1 MENQLNQSV
10 ENGQDEYTE
19 EELLTDIMKQINSL
33 SQRLNQLSDTVKTI
47 SDKFEAFDDKITRMD
62 NQFANRTRGLSHV
75 LKEAL
80 HAWKKASDEEF
91 VISPEAIDAAL
102 QGKEIPIPE
111 HPEDSIDQKFD
122 YISQE
127 LSKFFERSPEELD
140 IFSAQLLVEFDLM
153 LYNKSTKYIELDSS
167 DREKEG
173 KGLLEDLLDEYRRNI
188 EAHEK
193 NNGVNTIL
201 TDLENKVIRWQNLL
215 TGSKSTKG

>member
-1 MENQLNQSV
+1 MDMENQFNEV
-10 ENGQDEYTE
+10 EDKVTE
-19 EELLTDIMKQINSL
+19 TESLADIMKQINSL
-33 SQRLNQLSDTVKTI
+33 SQRLSQFSDTVKTI
-47 SDKFEAFDDKITRMD
+47 NDKFEAFDDKITRMD
-62 NQFANRTRGLSHV
+62 NQFANRIRGLSYV
-75 LKEAL
+75 LKEML

-91 VISPEAIDAAL
+91 VISPEVIDAAL
-102 QGKEIPIPE
+102 QGNELTIPE

-140 IFSAQLLVEFDLM
+140 VFSAQLLVEFDLM
-153 LYNKSTKYIELDSS
+153 LYDKSAKYIELDSS

-173 KGLLEDLLDEYRRNI
+173 KELLEDLLDEYRRNI

-193 NNGVNTIL
+193 NKGVNTIL

>member
-1 MENQLNQSV
+1 MDMENQFNEV
-10 ENGQDEYTE
+10 EGKVTE
-19 EELLTDIMKQINSL
+19 TESLADIMKQINSL
-33 SQRLNQLSDTVKTI
+33 SQRLSQFSDTVKTI
-47 SDKFEAFDDKITRMD
+47 NDKFEAFDDKITRMD
-62 NQFANRTRGLSHV
+62 NQFANRIRGLSYV
-75 LKEAL
+75 LKEML

-91 VISPEAIDAAL
+91 VISPEVIDAAL
-102 QGKEIPIPE
+102 QGNELTIPE

-140 IFSAQLLVEFDLM
+140 VFSAQLLVEFDLM
-153 LYNKSTKYIELDSS
+153 LYDKSAKYIELDSS

-173 KGLLEDLLDEYRRNI
+173 KELLEDLLDEYRRNI

-193 NNGVNTIL
+193 NKGVNTIL

>member
-1 MENQLNQSV
+1 MENQFNEV
-10 ENGQDEYTE
+10 EGKVTE
-19 EELLTDIMKQINSL
+19 TESLADIMKQINSL
-33 SQRLNQLSDTVKTI
+33 SQRLSQFSDTVKTI
-47 SDKFEAFDDKITRMD
+47 NDKFEAFDDKITRMD
-62 NQFANRTRGLSHV
+62 NQFANRIRGLSYV
-75 LKEAL
+75 LKEML

-91 VISPEAIDAAL
+91 VISPEVIDAAL
-102 QGKEIPIPE
+102 QGNELTIPE

-140 IFSAQLLVEFDLM
+140 VFSAQLLVEFDLM
-153 LYNKSTKYIELDSS
+153 LYDKSAKYIELDSS

-173 KGLLEDLLDEYRRNI
+173 KELLEDLLDEYRRNI

-193 NNGVNTIL
+193 NKGVNTIL

>member
-1 MENQLNQSV
+1 MENQFNEV
-10 ENGQDEYTE
+10 EGKVTE
-19 EELLTDIMKQINSL
+19 TESLTDIMKQINSL
-33 SQRLNQLSDTVKTI
+33 SQRLSQLSDTVKTI
-47 SDKFEAFDDKITRMD
+47 NDKFEVFDGKITKMD
-62 NQFANRTRGLSHV
+62 NQFANRIRGLSYV

-80 HAWKKASDEEF
+80 HMWKKASDEEF

-102 QGKEIPIPE
+102 QGKELPIPE
-111 HPEDSIDQKFD
+111 HLEDSIDQKFD

-127 LSKFFERSPEELD
+127 LSKFFERSPEDLD

-153 LYNKSTKYIELDSS
+153 LYDKNTKYIEFDSS

-193 NNGVNTIL
+193 NKGVSTIL

-215 TGSKSTKG
+215 TGSKSAKG

>member
-1 MENQLNQSV
+1 MENQFNEV
-10 ENGQDEYTE
+10 EDKVTE
-19 EELLTDIMKQINSL
+19 TESLADIMKQINSL
-33 SQRLNQLSDTVKTI
+33 SQRLSQFSDTVKTI
-47 SDKFEAFDDKITRMD
+47 NDKFEAFDDKITRMD
-62 NQFANRTRGLSHV
+62 NQFANRIRGLSYV
-75 LKEAL
+75 LKEML

-102 QGKEIPIPE
+102 QDTEFPISE
-111 HPEDSIDQKFD
+111 HMEDSIDQKFD

-153 LYNKSTKYIELDSS
+153 LYDKSAKYIELDSS

-173 KGLLEDLLDEYRRNI
+173 KELLEDLLDEYRRNI

-193 NNGVNTIL
+193 NKGVNTIL

>member
-1 MENQLNQSV
+1 MENQFNEV
-10 ENGQDEYTE
+10 EDKVTE
-19 EELLTDIMKQINSL
+19 TESLADIMKQINSL
-33 SQRLNQLSDTVKTI
+33 SQRLSQFSDTVKTI
-47 SDKFEAFDDKITRMD
+47 NDKFEAFDDKITRMD
-62 NQFANRTRGLSHV
+62 NQFANRIRGLSYV
-75 LKEAL
+75 LKEML

-91 VISPEAIDAAL
+91 VISPEVIDAAL
-102 QGKEIPIPE
+102 QGNELTIPE

-140 IFSAQLLVEFDLM
+140 VFSAQLLVEFDLM
-153 LYNKSTKYIELDSS
+153 LYDKSAKYIELDSS

-173 KGLLEDLLDEYRRNI
+173 KELLEDLLDEYRRNI

-193 NNGVNTIL
+193 NKGVNTIL